1 MIVQRGSYEGQH
13 RDLDLG
19 KSDGNIPLER
29 CRRSLCSR
37 TALKIDLIEIVCMG
51 VDWIQ
56 LAKDSFHW
64 CAVFNFRIDISAWLK
79 GRVFLGH
86 LSD

>member
-1 MIVQRGSYEGQH
+1 
-13 RDLDLG
+13 
-19 KSDGNIPLER
+19 
-29 CRRSLCSR
+29 
-37 TALKIDLIEIVCMG
+37 MG